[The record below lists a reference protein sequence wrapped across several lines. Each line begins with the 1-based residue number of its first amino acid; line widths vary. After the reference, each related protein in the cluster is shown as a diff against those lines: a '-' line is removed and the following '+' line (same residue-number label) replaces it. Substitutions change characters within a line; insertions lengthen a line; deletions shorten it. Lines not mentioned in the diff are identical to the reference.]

1 MMLVECLEQKKMSMY
16 RLAQSSGI
24 PYATVHDIC
33 SGKTKLE
40 KCSAETVYRLA
51 RALGTTMEELLSP
64 CFMTRNSFELFKSS
78 ICHRVKEMG
87 DIDFLIDTLKKDEIR
102 TYFER
107 KWYAESFYLLAMLD
121 YISRVNKIPLCN
133 RYDDLRRCH
142 LQQPVY
148 PASILAQCVASK
160 SDEAKKQAEKQ
171 AIPEFMRFNIVEREV
186 RDVV

>member
-64 CFMTRNSFELFKSS
+64 CLMTRNSFELFKSS
-78 ICHRVKEMG
+78 IYPQQNACSASDQIAWSINIPVAQEPVALAEIETYNERAAFHAIKRRWVAKM
-87 DIDFLIDTLKKDEIR
+87 TLQKR
-102 TYFER
+102 
-107 KWYAESFYLLAMLD
+107 
-121 YISRVNKIPLCN
+121 
-133 RYDDLRRCH
+133 
-142 LQQPVY
+142 
-148 PASILAQCVASK
+148 
-160 SDEAKKQAEKQ
+160 
-171 AIPEFMRFNIVEREV
+171 
-186 RDVV
+186 